1 MSIELPEIVSNLPHW
16 RGIPV
21 RHVVAKGFH
30 KGMCISALVNNGCS
44 LLAGKMHQLGQ
55 IVSHHHYPM
64 LAKTTHQTARAYCM
78 NFCSILISLPK
89 KFKSLWLLLLYVKY
103 TSIIWKYWIL
113 SHPILETCTPCLGY
127 LLVFSVIQM
136 LLVFLHVIS
145 CFTDDAHLICC
156 SSSGAEVS
164 NLIAL
169 ICDSWC
175 MLVEV

>member
-78 NFCSILISLPK
+78 NFCSILVSLPK